1 MRGGNSETATLY
13 NWACVSHVW
22 RMTVDPERLDALE
35 HAIGRLTLELGDARR
50 ALAALRAESGL
61 VPTAPV
67 APKVEAPHT
76 AAPRPLPA
84 PPSPARSNES
94 LENLV
99 GRYGV
104 LALAV
109 LTIVMG
115 AGALVSWA
123 ITHGLLGPWV
133 RVTLGGVLALAL
145 AATGWWLRG
154 RDSRRFGNVLV
165 ALSLAVV
172 DVVAWGAGPRLGLIP
187 PSAALSIAD
196 VAAGALATLALIENE
211 ELLFGVGLGGALLAP
226 FVMATGVAH
235 YGLLAAYGLVV
246 LAAAI
251 RSIGERPWWKAIGL
265 ILVGTAVY
273 AVSVRGYG
281 GDRPWFSREFG
292 ALFAG
297 AVTAIALVWA
307 QKPAR
312 SWIALCAAAVMAF
325 VAQHTTPEAAS
336 RLTTLLSMP
345 DIQITALAGTA
356 LLFAAAH
363 DIDERRDSAEW
374 LISVILVP
382 SVFLMAALEPLR
394 PIAGPVAGS
403 VALTWALA
411 YAVSSL
417 FERGVRRG
425 VLITASGIAGLLA
438 IPLLLDRAPGA
449 VPIVLAAYAVLL
461 AVVSKQEKQ
470 PVMFLA
476 VGASLLTG
484 FSIAASHVAFLTGYT
499 TTPFLSVDSLGMAS
513 AVGAALLA
521 ATFGLPE
528 KVTLSNEVFEP
539 GRVGAAVA
547 STLGFI
553 WGHLE
558 LRRAFS
564 ADASTFALIAYYASC
579 GVLAIYQGR
588 ERNERGLRQVG
599 LTLAVLAAL
608 YAIGAASGVEQI
620 GLRVGSYLLAGV
632 FLLGVAWWYRGEPQ
646 SD

>member
-1 MRGGNSETATLY
+1 MTL
-13 NWACVSHVW
+13 
-22 RMTVDPERLDALE
+22 DPERLEALE

-50 ALAALRAESGL
+50 ALIALRAESGL
-61 VPTAPV
+61 APV
-67 APKVEAPHT
+67 APPPPRADALHADAPRAT
-76 AAPRPLPA
+76 APRPISVA
-84 PPSPARSNES
+84 RPPERSDES

-145 AATGWWLRG
+145 AATGWWLRARG
-154 RDSRRFGNVLV
+154 SRRFGNVLV

-187 PSAALSIAD
+187 PTAALSIAD
-196 VAAGALATLALIENE
+196 LAAGALATLALVENE

-226 FVMATGVAH
+226 FVMATGVPR

-251 RSIGERPWWKAIGL
+251 RAIGARPWSKAIGL
-265 ILVGTAVY
+265 VATGTAVY
-273 AVSVRGYG
+273 AVSVRGYSG
-281 GDRPWFSREFG
+281 YLPWLNREFG

-297 AVTAIALVWA
+297 AVTAIALMFA
-307 QKPAR
+307 RKPAR
-312 SWIALCAAAVMAF
+312 TWIALCGATVMAF
-325 VAQHTTPEAAS
+325 VAQHTSPDSISPLGAFLE
-336 RLTTLLSMP
+336 MP
-345 DIQITALAGTA
+345 DIQVTALAGTA
-356 LLFAAAH
+356 LLFGAAH
-363 DIDERRDSAEW
+363 DIDEQRNFPEW
-374 LISVILVP
+374 LISVALVP
-382 SVFLMAALEPLR
+382 VIFLVAALEPLR
-394 PIAGPVAGS
+394 PVVGPVAGA
-403 VALTWALA
+403 VTLAWALA
-411 YAVSSL
+411 YSVAGL
-417 FERGVRRG
+417 FESGVRRG
-425 VLITASGIAGLLA
+425 ALITASGIAGLVA
-438 IPLLLDRAPGA
+438 IPMLLDR
-449 VPIVLAAYAVLL
+449 VPHATPLALAAYAVLL
-461 AVVSKQEKQ
+461 AVVSKKEKQ
-470 PVMFLA
+470 PAVLLA

-484 FSIAASHVAFLTGYT
+484 FSIPAWHIAQLAGYT
-499 TTPFLSVDSLGMAS
+499 ATPFLSVDSLGMAS
-513 AVGAALLA
+513 AVGAAFIVSQIGFPGNASQSGEVVERKHMAIA
-521 ATFGLPE
+521 AT
-528 KVTLSNEVFEP
+528 
-539 GRVGAAVA
+539 AALA
-547 STLGFI
+547 FI
-553 WGHLE
+553 WGDLE

-588 ERNERGLRQVG
+588 ERGERALRQVG
-599 LTLAVLAAL
+599 LSLAVLAAL

-632 FLLGVAWWYRGEPQ
+632 FMLGVAWWYRGEPQ